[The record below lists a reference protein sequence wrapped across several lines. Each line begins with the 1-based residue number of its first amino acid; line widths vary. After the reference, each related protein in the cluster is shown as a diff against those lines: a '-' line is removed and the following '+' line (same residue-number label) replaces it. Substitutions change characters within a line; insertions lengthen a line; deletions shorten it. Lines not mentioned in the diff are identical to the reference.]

1 MHVLKIA
8 CALIISSFLILSC
21 STPNRIQKKPPERLY
36 GLTLSKGIEKQST
49 MAVPLNPTTDFSSQ
63 DQEVYALMK
72 FENLSGKYRLKWDWF
87 NPNGDLYHSTGD
99 FPLTVSNGKY
109 LKQATAWHSLVLNG
123 DDAVNYPGMWEIK
136 VFVNGEQVESQFF
149 SLASVTSM
157 VDLPAGSAPKPFP
170 EDWGLIIGIQDYAHL
185 PTVNFA
191 KKDALIMRDY
201 FMRILRVPE
210 ENIIML
216 TGSDATKARMQGY
229 LEKYIPSN
237 VVSDSTLYVY
247 FAGHGA
253 PGIDTGD
260 PYLIPYDGDTRFIEQ
275 TGYKLK
281 KLYQD
286 LKKMGI
292 RQTYVFLDSCF
303 SGAASRAAEML
314 TEGTRPA
321 LLNVKNVEL
330 LDDSIV
336 ALSATSKGQ
345 TSIAYPETGHGL
357 FTYYLLRALKGEADA
372 DDDQW
377 ISIKEVYDYV
387 SRHVSRVARRLG
399 SDQDPSITP
408 STGKLKDMAI
418 GRVVR

>member
-1 MHVLKIA
+1 MILA
-8 CALIISSFLILSC
+8 CGAPS
-21 STPNRIQKKPPERLY
+21 RIQKPPPAKLH
-36 GLTLSKGIEKQST
+36 GLTLSKGIERQST
-49 MAVPLNPTTDFSSQ
+49 MAVPLYPTTDFTSQ
-63 DQEVYALMK
+63 DQEVFALVK
-72 FENLSGKYRLKWDWF
+72 FENVSGRYRLKWEWIK
-87 NPNGDLYHSTGD
+87 PNGEIYYSTGD
-99 FPLTVSNGKY
+99 YPLKVPTGKY
-109 LKQATAWHSLVLNG
+109 LKQATAWHSIVLNG
-123 DDAVNYPGMWEIK
+123 DDAANYPGKWEVK
-136 VFVNGEQVESQFF
+136 VFVNNEQVESRFF
-149 SLASVTSM
+149 TLTSVTSL
-157 VDLPAGSAPKPFP
+157 VDLPAGRAPKPFP
-170 EDWGLIIGIQDYAHL
+170 EDWGFIIGIEDYAHL
-185 PTVNFA
+185 PSVNYA

-216 TGSDATKARMQGY
+216 IGSDATKARIQGY

-237 VVSDSTLYVY
+237 VGSDSTLYVY

-260 PYLIPYDGDTRFIEQ
+260 PYLIPYDGDSRFIEQ

-286 LKKMGI
+286 LKKMQI

-321 LLNVKNVEL
+321 LLNVKDVEL
-330 LDDSIV
+330 FDDSII
-336 ALSATSKGQ
+336 ALTATSKGQ

-357 FTYYLLRALKGEADA
+357 FTYYLLRALKGEADT

-377 ISIKEVYDYV
+377 ISIKEIYDYV
-387 SRHVSRVARRLG
+387 SAHVSRAARKLG

-408 STGKLKDMAI
+408 SEETLKDIAI